1 MIDLADLVWGRLTGG
16 AQAPIG
22 TFVNLRT
29 MTYFQQVSDGTL
41 PVAGWWYLVGTSAT
55 LTASQIATAVNS
67 ALGTAY
73 TSANFSA
80 YSASN
85 AMPYPGTG
93 CSDG

>member
-22 TFVNLRT
+22 TFVNVRT
-29 MTYFQQVSDGTL
+29 MTYFQQSSDGVL
-41 PVAGWWYLVGTSAT
+41 PVAGWWYQVGTSAT
-55 LTASQIATAVNS
+55 LTAAQIATAVNN

-73 TSANFSA
+73 TAGNFSA
-80 YSASN
+80 YTSAS